1 MKFLFLA
8 SALFALYGSVV
19 CTLPADL
26 YGLGFVVKGLSLRET
41 SMTTVD
47 GVQYIQTEDGDD
59 ISHMV
64 KMVDG
69 SRQNVRSLDSGA
81 AYVIDAERHD
91 IGGIITTIDRRT
103 TRSDGRTLITT
114 EGGADV
120 TIERQSDGTFKYI
133 NNSNEFELHELAD
146 GTYTH
151 NGNSAEITPTEI
163 TVAST
168 GEVFDHNGDPK
179 EDSEDSE
186 DDDKCVAPQTTCVI
200 EDPCTSSSSSFG
212 WNQWCKWNLFI
223 CVIAMYF
230 KMTVQAGNSPAAA
243 RYLPMGE
250 ITFILECPSPTRPF
264 RVWRWIPLDPLST

>member
-1 MKFLFLA
+1 M
-8 SALFALYGSVV
+8 S
-19 CTLPADL
+19 DL
-26 YGLGFVVKGLSLRET
+26 WILVLHML
-41 SMTTVD
+41 
-47 GVQYIQTEDGDD
+47 QTQKD
-59 ISHMV
+59 
-64 KMVDG
+64 
-69 SRQNVRSLDSGA
+69 
-81 AYVIDAERHD
+81 D

-212 WNQWCKWNLFI
+212 WNQR
-223 CVIAMYF
+223 CVPSTGYKYGF
-230 KMTVQAGNSPAAA
+230 RTGGYRRRRFRFSRCY
-243 RYLPMGE
+243 RY
-250 ITFILECPSPTRPF
+250 PTYYC
-264 RVWRWIPLDPLST
+264 